1 MRLYAFMKS
10 RFIDKFVD
18 HLDKVNPH
26 EVQSYVLRIV
36 QEMGFLSKVF
46 DALRE
51 GVIVTDREARISY
64 INEAACALFGI
75 DRDAS
80 IGEPIRKQI
89 RGLDWVS
96 LTRSGRVVSRDLE
109 IFYPENRYINF
120 YIAPLENDSSE
131 LDPAESA
138 EDLRDGIDAD
148 HGEILGHVLLLRD
161 ITQTRQVELE
171 KIESEKIGVLTM
183 LAAGV
188 AHEIGNPLNS
198 LNIHLQLIERKV
210 KKADPVLAEELSEL
224 LDISRSEIQRLDF
237 IVEKFLS
244 AVRPSA
250 PQTAATDINELLEES
265 IRFLGPELEDRSIE
279 VTLELNERLPTLA
292 VDRDQLKQAF
302 YNLIRNASQAM
313 GNAGKLTVTSD
324 FDDEMLTVSFV
335 DTGPGIS
342 ADKLGKV
349 FDPYFTTKKAG
360 SGLGLLIVRR
370 IVREHG
376 GEIEFDSEEGEGT
389 RVTIFLRRAEKQMRM
404 LPGGSQ
410 PTSSASAEVI
420 DVEEWKEQ
428 TS

>member
-1 MRLYAFMKS
+1 MKS

-18 HLDKVNPH
+18 HLDKVNPQ

-51 GVIVTDREARISY
+51 GVIVTDRESRISY

-75 DRDAS
+75 DRDGS
-80 IGEPIRKQI
+80 IGEPVRKRI
-89 RGLDWVS
+89 RGLDWAK

-109 IFYPENRYINF
+109 VFYPENRYINF
-120 YIAPLENDSSE
+120 YIAPLESDAAVGGGKQGDA
-131 LDPAESA
+131 DPADVEP
-138 EDLRDGIDAD
+138 
-148 HGEILGHVLLLRD
+148 GEETGRGDILGHVLLLRD
-161 ITQTRQVELE
+161 ITQNRQVELE

-198 LNIHLQLIERKV
+198 LNIHLQLVERKV
-210 KKADPVLAEELSEL
+210 KKADPALAAELSEL
-224 LDISRSEIQRLDF
+224 LEISRGEIQRLDF
-237 IVEKFLS
+237 IVERFLN
-244 AVRPSA
+244 AVRPTA
-250 PQTAATDINELLEES
+250 PQVAPTDINELLEES
-265 IRFLGPELEDRSIE
+265 IRFLAPELEDRSIE
-279 VTLELNERLPTLA
+279 ISLLLNERLPILS
-292 VDRDQLKQAF
+292 VDRDQMKQAF

-313 GNAGKLTVTSD
+313 GNDGRLTITSD
-324 FDDEMLTVSFV
+324 FTDEKLVVSFS
-335 DTGPGIS
+335 DTGPGIA

-389 RVTIFLRRAEKQMRM
+389 RVTIYLRRADRAMRL
-404 LPGGSQ
+404 LPGGSDPKTTKKKQ
-410 PTSSASAEVI
+410 HEVI
-420 DVEEWKEQ
+420 DVEDWREEN
-428 TS
+428 S